1 MIKLVFNPT
10 LSVGGQSRAGFTRA
24 ALLVCMLVSFSTNA
38 EDYLEMELEELLQVN
53 ITGSTLRSESLKTVP
68 SAVTVFTYEQISA
81 LGFDYLN
88 ELLNLVP
95 SYQSNRNADSSSGYT
110 FSVRGRRNSS
120 EAREVLLVVDGR
132 VFSDPRTGGADGS
145 LPLFPLTQIER
156 VEIIRG
162 PGSAIYGSGAFNGVI
177 NVISRNLQNRE
188 SGTQLSA
195 AVGGDGRRSANVL
208 TSHALE
214 SWKLNLYGNVNQDKG
229 QDYLLLDETGSSRTA
244 TNDPRDEVALN
255 LDLDNGT
262 TRIQAAYY
270 HLNSDNFYTAEAIFN
285 GFNTY
290 QQAFKQVGVDHQLLS
305 GESLKTKLSLS
316 YVETEQ
322 DFNALVLPEG
332 FLANLSE
339 PASDDP
345 MLAKGRL
352 AGKTWRVGIANDLNL
367 NSGSSLQFGAD
378 WRRNEET
385 DASAHTN
392 YDLGQLARGEF
403 PINFYDNFANSTPI
417 GQLKSQD
424 AGALYGQW
432 LYDINER
439 TRLTLGSRFDYYE
452 EVGQHFSPRIG
463 VVHQFEQNQT
473 VKLLY
478 GEAFRA
484 PSLSEMGLTNN
495 PLLVGN
501 PQLDYEVVKTWDLIW
516 QVTWHQT
523 SLAING
529 FYNRYDQPI
538 VAGLQGTTR
547 TYINGEDESTRGA
560 SLELNHQ
567 ITDHWLARI
576 SATQFF
582 DLPDSAFREAEEL
595 GSLTINYSRAQ
606 WNWSLAAIYQGERN
620 YLYTTSQQETLDA
633 YWVATSKLR
642 YNLDKNISLSLA
654 IKNLADEEYSTPS
667 QGAGVIGGVPNRGR
681 EWKLGMEWTF

>member
-1 MIKLVFNPT
+1 MFNPQIAISRKPGLSISKMVLMACT
-10 LSVGGQSRAGFTRA
+10 LLSSW
-24 ALLVCMLVSFSTNA
+24 SYA
-38 EDYLEMELEELLQVN
+38 EDYLEMDLEELLKVTV
-53 ITGSTLRSESLKTVP
+53 TGSTLRSESLKTVP
-68 SAVTVFTYEQISA
+68 SAVTVFTHEQINA

-95 SYQSNRNADSSSGYT
+95 AYQSNRNADSSSGYT
-110 FSVRGRRNSS
+110 FSARGRRNSS

-177 NVISRNLQNRE
+177 NVVSRNLQNQE
-188 SGTQLSA
+188 SGTQFSA

-208 TSHALE
+208 TSHSVE
-214 SWKLNLYGNVNQDKG
+214 SWNLNAYGNFNQDEG
-229 QDYLLLDETGSSRTA
+229 QDYLVLDETGSSRIA

-262 TRIQAAYY
+262 TRIQGAYY
-270 HLNSDNFYTAEAIFN
+270 YLSSDNFYTAESILN
-285 GFNTY
+285 DFNTY
-290 QQAFKQVGVDHQLLS
+290 RQAFKQLGIDHQLLS
-305 GESLKTKLSLS
+305 GELLKTKLSLS

-322 DFNALVLPEG
+322 DFNALVLPG
-332 FLANLSE
+332 GYLTNISE

-352 AGKTWRVGIANDLNL
+352 AGKTWRLGIANDLNL
-367 NSGSSLQFGAD
+367 NAGSSIQFGAD
-378 WRRNEET
+378 WRRNQET

-392 YDLGQLARGEF
+392 YDLGQLVRGEF

-439 TRLTLGSRFDYYE
+439 TRLTLGSRFDYYD
-452 EVGQHFSPRIG
+452 EVGQHFSPRVG
-463 VVHQFEQNQT
+463 VVHQFQQNQT

-484 PSLSEMGLTNN
+484 PSLSEMGLMNN

-501 PQLDYEVVKTWDLIW
+501 PGLDYEVVKTWDLIW
-516 QVTWHQT
+516 QGTWHKS
-523 SLAING
+523 SLVING

-547 TYINGEDESTRGA
+547 TYINGEDESTRGV
-560 SLELNHQ
+560 SLELSQQ

-576 SATQFF
+576 SATQFI

-681 EWKLGMEWTF
+681 EWKLGVEWKF